1 MPNTFARK
9 FTRVFTKD
17 YRQKNYT
24 VYVFSIMLVG
34 AVAALA
40 AAFIL
45 TVDKFRLYEN
55 PDLILS
61 CSVNL
66 VLNCSAVMETWQSHI
81 FGFPNMLLGLMAFP
95 VMILTAVFGLTRT
108 VLPRW
113 YWVTATVGFL
123 AALIFS
129 YWLFFQS
136 VYVIQILCPWCLIVT
151 TSMTLVFASMLHYS
165 LKENIFTFKKKLND
179 RIQRF
184 LSGGYHQAI
193 VIGWLVLMAMLVILK
208 FGDGLFA

>member
-1 MPNTFARK
+1 M
-9 FTRVFTKD
+9 
-17 YRQKNYT
+17 
-24 VYVFSIMLVG
+24 YVFSIMLIAG
-34 AVAALA
+34 LAALA

-45 TVDKFRLYEN
+45 TVDKLRLYEN
-55 PDLILS
+55 PELVLE

-95 VMILTAVFGLTRT
+95 LMILTAVFGLART
-108 VLPRW
+108 ALPRW
-113 YWVTATVGFL
+113 YWRTATVGFF

-136 VYVIQILCPWCLIVT
+136 VYAIEILCPWCLTVT
-151 TSMTLVFASMLHYS
+151 TSMTLVFASVLHYD
-165 LKENIFTFKKKLND
+165 LKENIFAFRKKLNN

-184 LSGGYHQAI
+184 LRGGYHQAI
-193 VIGWLVLMAMLVILK
+193 VIGWLVLMVVLVILK